1 MSGAPMCA
9 PLEITGTR
17 PRPRPNSCSFSR
29 HSLSSGIA
37 VGSSR
42 RKSGRLER
50 TFWISG
56 VASDSGGVK
65 VSSTTSLR
73 PSFSMPPSRMG
84 LAKLTGAAVL
94 SMTMAT
100 VLGLLP
106 VAASASLTRA
116 GSALLAWAPPVGEV
130 WNTYLKPRAVI

>member
-1 MSGAPMCA
+1 M
-9 PLEITGTR
+9 R
-17 PRPRPNSCSFSR
+17 PRPRPNSCIFSR
-29 HSLSSGIA
+29 HILSSGID
-37 VGSSR
+37 VGSSS

-50 TFWISG
+50 TFWMSG

-73 PSFSMPPSRMG
+73 PSFSIPPSRMG

-94 SMTMAT
+94 SMMMPT
-100 VLGLLP
+100 VCGLLP
-106 VAASASLTRA
+106 DTVSASLTRA
-116 GSALLAWAPPVGEV
+116 GSTLLAWAPPVGEV